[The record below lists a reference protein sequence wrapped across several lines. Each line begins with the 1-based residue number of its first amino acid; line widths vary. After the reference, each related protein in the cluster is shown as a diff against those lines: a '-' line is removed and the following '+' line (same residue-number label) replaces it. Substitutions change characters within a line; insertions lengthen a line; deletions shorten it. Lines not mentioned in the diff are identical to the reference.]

1 MIIKLEVAI
10 CDFKFETSKYQ
21 MVMANESAMYA
32 VERIESLILTIR
44 GQRVMLDSDLAKI
57 YGVTTKQLNQQF
69 RRNLERFPSDF
80 AFRLTN
86 QELTQMRSQIV
97 TASKRNIRHVPVV
110 FTEHGALMLASI
122 LNSSIAVE
130 ASVRVVRAFIL
141 MREQMAA
148 HKELSGKL
156 ADLEQRVGGHDAA
169 IQDLFEA
176 IRRLVE
182 PPLPENRREIGFHV
196 RETAP
201 PYRIKIR
208 PRM

>member
-1 MIIKLEVAI
+1 
-10 CDFKFETSKYQ
+10 
-21 MVMANESAMYA
+21 MAHKATA
-32 VERIESLILTIR
+32 ALVTRIEDMIFLIR
-44 GQRVMLDSDLAKI
+44 GQRIMLDSDLAKI

-69 RRNLERFPSDF
+69 RRNRERFPSDF
-80 AFRLTN
+80 AFELTN

-122 LNSSIAVE
+122 LNSPVAIE
-130 ASVRVVRAFIL
+130 ATVRVVRAFIL
-141 MREQMAA
+141 MREQLAA
-148 HKELSGKL
+148 NKELAGKL

-176 IRRLVE
+176 IRQLVE
-182 PPLPENRREIGFHV
+182 PTVAENRREIGFHV

-201 PYRIKIR
+201 PYRIKVR

>member
-1 MIIKLEVAI
+1 MARKATAALVA
-10 CDFKFETSKYQ
+10 
-21 MVMANESAMYA
+21 
-32 VERIESLILTIR
+32 RIEDMIFLIR
-44 GQRVMLDSDLAKI
+44 GQRVMLDSDLANI

-69 RRNLERFPSDF
+69 RRNRERFPGDF
-80 AFRLTN
+80 AFELTN

-122 LNSSIAVE
+122 LNSPIAVE

-148 HKELSGKL
+148 HKELAGKKT
-156 ADLEQRVGGHDAA
+156 DLEQRVGGHDAA

-176 IRRLVE
+176 IRQLVE
-182 PPLPENRREIGFHV
+182 PPLPDNRREIGFHV

-208 PRM
+208 QRM